1 MWKPS
6 ILWVIPTVA
15 MLAGCA
21 NTAPTPRTAASD
33 CGFHFAGGSGLLGLL
48 GAAGAFERP
57 AGPDCRRATSARRQ
71 APQLLEEEEDESPP
85 AAAVV
90 AAPNFGG
97 GQTVYSQ
104 RECIGAIVMGECH
117 GSILPDYSR
126 PHPTCYGQMLNG
138 MCTGPMF

>member
-6 ILWVIPTVA
+6 ILWIVPAVA
-15 MLAGCA
+15 MLAGCV
-21 NTAPTPRTAASD
+21 NTAPPPRTAASD
-33 CGFHFAGGSGLLGLL
+33 CGFHFTGGSGLLGVL
-48 GAAGAFERP
+48 GAAGAFERA
-57 AGPDCRRATSARRQ
+57 AGPDCKRPTTASRQ
-71 APQLLEEEEDESPP
+71 APQALGEEWEGAPIGSE
-85 AAAVV
+85 VT
-90 AAPNFGG
+90 APNFGG

-104 RECIGAIVMGECH
+104 GECIGAVVMGQCH